1 MKQNLIRLF
10 AISMAMALG
19 LGSAAQLPS
28 FHATLPSGQ
37 SLRFE
42 VTSPTTCQLAGNNS
56 IGGSE
61 TDSLII
67 PYTVSDGTNTYQVTA
82 IGQDG
87 INGFLGRG
95 TLILPNSITRIEWHG
110 INSNDFDTI
119 IFPAGL
125 NFMDNGA
132 FSKSPRVG
140 SASVLIFRSAT
151 PPATTSGIFFAFTN
165 EYTSNA
171 VQHIYVPAGQ
181 TAAFQAAFQTVGY
194 QVAFPNAT
202 LHEWGTSTPTVVD
215 RHDTIHPGEVRW
227 INNRPYDGTWTIR
240 DSSLYYTQN
249 LITRVFLNA
258 VEWHFYADAPTG
270 QRLYYRITGTDSV
283 EVRAPNGSGWAYY
296 TPPTDSLAIPATV
309 THDGH
314 TYSVFRIYGR
324 AFYRCDAI
332 TALTLPEGIAEV
344 GPEAI
349 FIMTSRELRV
359 SLPRSLRIIDDYAF
373 NTYSFSSRLKLASDT
388 IWAEVIGREA
398 FFPKV
403 ISQPIVLPNVRSIGY
418 KAFYRIESCP
428 YLWVGDSCT
437 SIGEQAFAE
446 TTTAPIAPIPGRISL
461 GTSLQTVGASAFSR
475 PNGRPIH
482 SVEFRGATV
491 PSFGDDV
498 FWNTQVDSIITPC
511 GASSAYRTALY
522 FSSPGR
528 WDPSNTVFQERG
540 CPVYVHLYD
549 TLFYAMGPVTFAG
562 RSITSPG
569 EYRDTIHLPGY
580 DSINI
585 LFVSEV
591 YYSFYA
597 DAPTGQRLYYRIAG
611 TDSVEV
617 VAPNEYT
624 WTGYT
629 KPAGSLTI
637 PAAVTHGGTSYS
649 VVRVSGYAF
658 HICTDI
664 TLLTLSEGIAEVEA
678 YAFEYCDAITYVSLP
693 RSLRIVESG
702 AFYGMTRYM
711 SSRNLTLASDT
722 IWAETIAGSAFSG
735 NIISQPIVLPNVRTI
750 GIAAFSHIR
759 RCPYIFVGDS
769 CTSIGENA
777 FDNAFYALPGRISL
791 GTSLQTVG
799 HYALSQ
805 YATIRSVEFRGATVP
820 SFGEGIFFRTQ
831 VDSII
836 TPCGTSAAYRT
847 ALDAAPVNNQ
857 WDASA
862 TLFAERGCPPVIVHL
877 YDTICAGG
885 NYTFGGRFAF
895 YTSAASHELSDTVH
909 FLTYDSIT
917 LLHLEVEGTMASSML
932 DVWICETAL
941 PYTWDGETVTTP
953 GTHNLDHRVY
963 SPRGCLM
970 RGGQLHLTVLT
981 RPHTYIYDTVR
992 STAKGLDRDD
1002 TNTVTLHRSGNT
1014 GHCPDSLVTTYTH
1027 YDFDETIDTLR
1038 LLLVHS
1044 QCDGTYLFGGIE
1056 RTASGSYAD
1065 TVVVDAFHV
1074 TITTLDLTIR
1084 HSTTGTETADVCD
1097 TYTWQGTTYT
1107 ASNNTDQVTLT
1118 NAAGCDSTVTLNLT
1132 VRHSTTGDTAA
1143 VAFDRFAW
1151 YGTTYTAS
1159 GTPTHVLTNAVG
1171 CDSTVTLALTIL
1183 EGYAVDPTFG
1193 EQGIEVEAYG
1203 YCAGPGAVRYRL
1215 SSGQPDEYS
1224 LIFGHAAWT
1233 NLGWQRIA
1241 TPGNIDITVPD
1252 GLPTGDYTATLYFRH
1267 SAYPD
1272 MVSSPIEVTIHVNLP
1287 ETYVMPLFSDVIALV
1302 DTCHCLTDVQW
1313 YHREA
1318 GAADWEAIPGA
1329 NDYYYHQEG
1338 GLTGEY
1344 FVSARYNG
1352 QPTYTCPQ
1360 SDVTTLITEPQPTLT
1375 AYPNPTRDV
1384 VTLELLT
1391 PHSSLLTAQTHVL
1404 RVLNLQGV
1412 ELERRVFEGST
1423 LQLDLSAYQ
1432 RGSYVVSVDGMV
1444 VRVIRN

>member
-1 MKQNLIRLF
+1 MKRTLLRLF
-10 AISMAMALG
+10 AMSVALALQFG
-19 LGSAAQLPS
+19 AAAQTI
-28 FHATLPSGQ
+28 FHATVPSGQ

-42 VTSPTTCQLAGNNS
+42 TTSPTTCQLAGNNS

-82 IGQDG
+82 IGTDG

-95 TLILPNSITRIEWHG
+95 TLMLPNSITRIEWHG
-110 INSNDFDTI
+110 ITSNDFDTI

-132 FSKSPRVG
+132 FQKSPRVG
-140 SASVLIFRSAT
+140 SASVLVFRSAT
-151 PPATTSGIFFAFTN
+151 PPATTSGYHFAFTN
-165 EYTSNA
+165 EYTSGA

-181 TAAFQAAFQTVGY
+181 TAAYRAAFVP
-194 QVAFPNAT
+194 AFTNAT

-227 INNRPYDGTWTIR
+227 INNRPYDGTWVIR

-249 LITRVFLNA
+249 LITRVFLQA

-283 EVRAPNGSGWAYY
+283 EVRAPNGSGWGYY

-332 TALTLPEGIAEV
+332 TALTLSEGISEV
-344 GPEAI
+344 GPDAI
-349 FIMTSRELRV
+349 FIMTTRELRV

-446 TTTAPIAPIPGRISL
+446 TTTAPISPIPGRISL

-475 PNGRPIH
+475 PNGLPIH

-491 PSFGDDV
+491 PSFADDV
-498 FWNTQVDSIITPC
+498 FGNTQVDSIITPC
-511 GASSAYRTALY
+511 GTSSAYRTALY

-540 CPVYVHLYD
+540 CPVYAYLYD

-585 LFVSEV
+585 LVVSEV

-617 VAPNEYT
+617 VAPNDYN
-624 WTGYT
+624 WDGYT
-629 KPAGSLTI
+629 KPTDSLAI
-637 PAAVTHGGTSYS
+637 PATVSHAGHNYS
-649 VVRVSGYAF
+649 VFRIADVAF
-658 HICTDI
+658 TACDAI
-664 TLLTLSEGIAEVEA
+664 TALTLSEGIAEVGA
-678 YAFEYCDAITYVSLP
+678 SAFEYCEAMTHISLP
-693 RSLRIVESG
+693 RSLRTIGDAAFSG
-702 AFYGMTRYM
+702 M
-711 SSRNLTLASDT
+711 SRFMSPRNLTLASDT
-722 IWAETIAGSAFSG
+722 IWAETIAVSAFTE

-750 GIAAFSHIR
+750 GFAAFANIY

-769 CTSIGENA
+769 CTSIGANA
-777 FDNAFYALPGRISL
+777 FDNAFNALPGRISL

-799 HYALSQ
+799 NYALCQ
-805 YATIRSVEFRGATVP
+805 YATIRSVEFRGTTVP
-820 SFGEGIFFRTQ
+820 SFGEGIFYRNQ

-862 TLFAERGCPPVIVHL
+862 TLFAERGCQVLIDL
-877 YDTICAGG
+877 YDAICAGG
-885 NYTFGGRFAF
+885 TYTFGGQTAV
-895 YTSAASHELSDTVH
+895 YPSAASVELYDTVRYA
-909 FLTYDSIT
+909 LYDSIT
-917 LLHLEVEGTMASSML
+917 VM
-932 DVWICETAL
+932 
-941 PYTWDGETVTTP
+941 
-953 GTHNLDHRVY
+953 
-963 SPRGCLM
+963 
-970 RGGQLHLTVLT
+970 HLTV
-981 RPHTYIYDTVR
+981 
-992 STAKGLDRDD
+992 KQ
-1002 TNTVTLHRSGNT
+1002 N
-1014 GHCPDSLVTTYTH
+1014 
-1027 YDFDETIDTLR
+1027 
-1038 LLLVHS
+1038 
-1044 QCDGTYLFGGIE
+1044 
-1056 RTASGSYAD
+1056 
-1065 TVVVDAFHV
+1065 
-1074 TITTLDLTIR
+1074 
-1084 HSTTGTETADVCD
+1084 
-1097 TYTWQGTTYT
+1097 
-1107 ASNNTDQVTLT
+1107 
-1118 NAAGCDSTVTLNLT
+1118 
-1132 VRHSTTGDTAA
+1132 TTGDTAA

-1159 GTPTHVLTNAVG
+1159 GTPTHVLTNAAG

-1183 EGYAVDPTFG
+1183 EGYATDPTFG

-1233 NLGWQRIA
+1233 NIGWQRIA

-1272 MVSSPIEVTIHVNLP
+1272 MVSAPIEVTIHVNLP

-1360 SDVTTLITEPQPTLT
+1360 SDMTTLITEPQPTLT